1 MTKLSKAEACALLR
15 VSDSTMT
22 RRMRKG
28 VYKFTRTGEGQYAE
42 VQFTYEGLGLVEPLP
57 GVEVVPEPQPTPERM
72 PAVKA
77 QTVPTLQESGGLPIT
92 EDSLGNPVH
101 GPATKYSLLGPHP
114 PIERTPT
121 PGPFDHMDPA
131 LLPQTNYGADDL
143 PIFDAAS
150 DNHPINA
157 ALIAQGKMQPMPT
170 KPRHP
175 NRYRNEI
182 LQLLC
187 DVRRGQSR

>member
-1 MTKLSKAEACALLR
+1 MTQLTKGEAAALLHI
-15 VSDSTMT
+15 SESTLQ
-22 RRMRKG
+22 RRIKAG
-28 VYKFTRTGEGQYAE
+28 VYSCTRTGEGQYAPIT
-42 VQFTYEGLGLVEPLP
+42 FTYADLGLTETTP
-57 GVEVVPEPQPTPERM
+57 PTPERKPKPVVEVQPVPERELI
-72 PAVKA
+72 PA
-77 QTVPTLQESGGLPIT
+77 LQESGGLPIT

-114 PIERTPT
+114 PVQHTPT
-121 PGPFDHMDPA
+121 PGPFDHMNPA
-131 LLPQTNYGADDL
+131 LLPQTNYGADGL

-150 DNHPINA
+150 DNHPLNA
-157 ALIAQGKMQPMPT
+157 ALIAQGKMQPTPT

>member
-1 MTKLSKAEACALLR
+1 MTTLTKAEAAALLHI
-15 VSDSTMT
+15 SESTLQ
-22 RRMRKG
+22 RRIKAG
-28 VYKFTRTGEGQYAE
+28 IYSCTRTGEGQYAPIT
-42 VQFTYEGLGLVEPLP
+42 FTYADLGLTEPTP
-57 GVEVVPEPQPTPERM
+57 PTPERE
-72 PAVKA
+72 PTPRVEV
-77 QTVPTLQESGGLPIT
+77 QPVPERERIPTLQESGGLPIT

-114 PIERTPT
+114 PIQRTPT

-131 LLPQTNYGADDL
+131 LLGGRGTGVDGQ

-150 DNHPINA
+150 DNHP
-157 ALIAQGKMQPMPT
+157 LVAQAIREGKMQPTPT
-170 KPRHP
+170 KSRHP

-187 DVRRGQSR
+187 DVRKGQSR